1 MSAALVCGQGTY
13 RRGLRFVG
21 TPRSSSANPDRQCQ
35 RGRWSSHFVIA
46 PWVYF
51 RSGDL
56 RRFSSDWQIFCPL
69 APENPVQSEDGRFAA
84 TLFHQPVD
92 WDLRVFHRLDSKN
105 AAASFGSASN
115 SMTYGLIA
123 ICPYVSV
130 FLISALELFLSC
142 CGYQGGVVFRLSL
155 GRRGLGSWVSLT
167 EIGIVVIF

>member
-1 MSAALVCGQGTY
+1 M
-13 RRGLRFVG
+13 G
-21 TPRSSSANPDRQCQ
+21 TPRSSSARPGQQCQ
-35 RGRWSSHFVIA
+35 RGRWRSHFVIA
-46 PWVYF
+46 AWVYS

-56 RRFSSDWQIFCPL
+56 RCFSSDWQIFCPL
-69 APENPVQSEDGRFAA
+69 APENPVQGENGGLAA

-130 FLISALELFLSC
+130 LLSSDLELFLSC
-142 CGYQGGVVFRLSL
+142 CSYQGGGVLSSFEL
-155 GRRGLGSWVSLT
+155 
-167 EIGIVVIF
+167 